1 MLNRRHLRIK
11 VLQVL
16 YAFFQ
21 TEDEDIL
28 KSEKQ
33 LLNSIDRMYDLYLWF
48 LLTFEEVHNFAN
60 QRIEDRL
67 KKVRPTKEDLAPN
80 RKFVNN
86 AIIKHLMTNDNLKR
100 KAEERK
106 VNWVGV
112 VENDLMRKLFLH
124 IMDSAVYLEYMES
137 EESSFDK
144 DKEFLVDLFK
154 KEIANFELIHD
165 YFENKSIFWL
175 DDIDLMCA
183 MVLKT
188 IKNTKEEDSAGKSI
202 LELHK
207 DAEDELGFVKT
218 ILRKTAE
225 LDEENTELIDSLTQN
240 WELDRIA
247 KMDVILLKMALTELK
262 VQPSIPKKV
271 TLNEY
276 IEISKFYSTPKSQV
290 FINGILDKAI
300 PLLEQKGQLKKTGR
314 GLIN

>member
-21 TEDEDIL
+21 TNDEDVL

-33 LLNSIDRMYDLYLWF
+33 LLASIDRMYDLYLWF
-48 LLTFEEVHNFAN
+48 LLTFEEVHRFSL
-60 QRIEDRL
+60 QRIEDRM
-67 KKVRPTKEDLAPN
+67 KKVRPTEEDLTPN

-86 AIIKHLMTNDNLKR
+86 VIFNHLINNVDLKR
-100 KAEERK
+100 KSEERK
-106 VNWVGV
+106 VNWTGA

-124 IMDSAVYLEYMES
+124 IVESELYKSYMETGEGDY
-137 EESSFDK
+137 EEDRQFAI
-144 DKEFLVDLFK
+144 DLFK
-154 KEIANFELIHD
+154 KEIANFELVHD

-175 DDIDLMCA
+175 DDIDLMCS

-188 IKNTKEEDSAGKSI
+188 IKQIKPEDDENKPI
-202 LELHK
+202 LDLHK
-207 DAEDELGFVKT
+207 DEEDELDFVKA
-218 ILRKTAE
+218 ILLKTVE
-225 LDEENTELIDSLTQN
+225 MDEENTQLIDELTKN

-247 KMDVILLKMALTELK
+247 KMDIILLKMALTELK

-300 PLLEQKGQLKKTGR
+300 PLLEERGELKKKGR

>member
-1 MLNRRHLRIK
+1 MINRRHLRIK

-28 KSEKQ
+28 KTEKQ
-33 LLNSIDRMYDLYLWF
+33 LLSSIEQMYDMYVWF
-48 LLTFEEVHNFAN
+48 LLTFEEVQLFSA

-67 KKVRPTKEDLAPN
+67 KKVRPTAEDLTPN
-80 RKFVNN
+80 RKFADNTVFEHLKNN
-86 AIIKHLMTNDNLKR
+86 EHLRRIAEQR
-100 KAEERK
+100 KI
-106 VNWVGV
+106 NWVGV
-112 VENDLMRKLFLH
+112 VENDLMKKLFLH
-124 IMDSAVYLEYMES
+124 LVESETYRDYMEN
-137 EESSFDK
+137 ENDSFELQKQFAIDI
-144 DKEFLVDLFK
+144 FK
-154 KEIANFELIHD
+154 KEVANFELLHD

-183 MVLKT
+183 MVIKT
-188 IKNTKEEDSAGKSI
+188 IKLIKEESNPNQPI
-202 LELHK
+202 LELYK
-207 DAEDELGFVKT
+207 DKEDELGFVKT
-218 ILRKTAE
+218 LLRQTAK
-225 LDEENTELIDSLTQN
+225 LDEENTAIIDELTKN

-262 VQPSIPKKV
+262 VLKSIPKKV

-300 PLLEQKGQLKKTGR
+300 PLLEKRGELKKTGR